1 MNQMCISL
9 KLGGWY
15 MWSAVWRP
23 GVPEPSRPLR
33 LPFLS
38 FYCPT
43 PDFSNVAVHPQLAR
57 LGTVLEPHLPQIMSE
72 LKAWFLLGSL
82 SDHIGT
88 YFFCGPKLMWSYVK
102 LGIVKFQIRK
112 KIYDIK
118 MTYTVFC
125 SCACMMYTYPYWVT
139 DKIVVTNLVLLRLGL
154 AHYR

>member
-112 KIYDIK
+112 KNLRYQNDVYSFLLLCMYDVYISILSNWQN
-118 MTYTVFC
+118 C
-125 SCACMMYTYPYWVT
+125 C
-139 DKIVVTNLVLLRLGL
+139 N
-154 AHYR
+154 

>member
-88 YFFCGPKLMWSYVK
+88 CFFLWAETNVK
-102 LGIVKFQIRK
+102 LCEVGNSKVSDSQKNLRYQNDVYSFLLLCM
-112 KIYDIK
+112 YDVYISILSNWQN
-118 MTYTVFC
+118 C
-125 SCACMMYTYPYWVT
+125 C
-139 DKIVVTNLVLLRLGL
+139 N
-154 AHYR
+154 

>member
-102 LGIVKFQIRK
+102 LGIVKFQIRQK
-112 KIYDIK
+112 NLRYQNDVYSFLLLCMYDVYISILSNWQN
-118 MTYTVFC
+118 C
-125 SCACMMYTYPYWVT
+125 C
-139 DKIVVTNLVLLRLGL
+139 N
-154 AHYR
+154 